1 MHPSNVERGP
11 TSHAATGL
19 VVVAIGIAALA
30 LRQVG
35 ADVGD
40 LVDRAGWPFFVIV
53 PGLALL
59 AIAFVAARP
68 QGLGFAIAGSIVTTI
83 GLILLYQ
90 ESTGNWETW
99 AYAWALI
106 PGAAALA
113 MILYG
118 SALGRSDL
126 VAAGFRVGAAAA
138 TLFVAGFWFFETTFQ
153 TGRAPI
159 DLGQWW
165 PVAVIGLGVLI
176 ALSSVGQAHRPR
188 NHS

>member
-1 MHPSNVERGP
+1 MHPSKIDRGADSP
-11 TSHAATGL
+11 AAVGI

-30 LRQVG
+30 LRQAG
-35 ADVGD
+35 ADVGE
-40 LVDRAGWPFFVIV
+40 LVDGAGWPFFVIV

-59 AIAFVAARP
+59 VIAVMVARP
-68 QGLGFAIAGSIVTTI
+68 QGHGFAIAGSIVTTI

-90 ESTGNWETW
+90 ESTGNWESW
-99 AYAWALI
+99 AYVWTLI
-106 PGAAALA
+106 PGAAGLA

-118 SALGRSDL
+118 SALRRRDL
-126 VAAGFRVGAAAA
+126 VAAGLRLGAVAGA
-138 TLFVAGFWFFETTFQ
+138 LFVAGFWFFETTFE

-165 PVAVIGLGVLI
+165 PAAVIGLGLLI
-176 ALSSVGQAHRPR
+176 ALSSVGQAQRPR